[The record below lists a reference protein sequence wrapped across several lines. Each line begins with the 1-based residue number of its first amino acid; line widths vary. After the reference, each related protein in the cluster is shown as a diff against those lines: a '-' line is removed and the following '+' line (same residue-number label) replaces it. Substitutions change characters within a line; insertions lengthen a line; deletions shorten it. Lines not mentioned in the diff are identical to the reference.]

1 MSDPGPRQEAEEAKL
16 SENRRGVGWV
26 HSTGETLEQSREE
39 RRRRGRREGTQ
50 SEEEVDAEARPGH
63 SAGFGVSQEAP
74 IRGSNLNGPPKPRTS
89 ITLTS
94 DKSPVRASRTPGS
107 VGEVPGNRHLYP
119 TAAKT
124 RSSRVPTCSE
134 SWKAIRTGALC
145 ERPPDPAWSKTLACA
160 EALCTGTG
168 RSRVWPAE
176 GRRPSA
182 SERREAV

>member
-1 MSDPGPRQEAEEAKL
+1 MCDPGPRQEVEKAKL
-16 SENRRGVGWV
+16 SGNRRGVGWV

-39 RRRRGRREGTQ
+39 RWRRGRREGTQ

-107 VGEVPGNRHLYP
+107 VGRCRV
-119 TAAKT
+119 TSTST
-124 RSSRVPTCSE
+124 RQIVLDRRFSFSVIALRIMRSP
-134 SWKAIRTGALC
+134 RTGGQ
-145 ERPPDPAWSKTLACA
+145 S
-160 EALCTGTG
+160 
-168 RSRVWPAE
+168 
-176 GRRPSA
+176 
-182 SERREAV
+182 

>member
-1 MSDPGPRQEAEEAKL
+1 MSDPGPRQEVEKAKL
-16 SENRRGVGWV
+16 SGNRRGVGWV

-39 RRRRGRREGTQ
+39 RWRRGRREGTQ

-107 VGEVPGNRHLYP
+107 AGEVPGNRHLYP
-119 TAAKT
+119 TSCPWTDASAARQSHSGSWGSPRTGGQSWPPCPTSRQRQKFATGPT
-124 RSSRVPTCSE
+124 RSRRS
-134 SWKAIRTGALC
+134 
-145 ERPPDPAWSKTLACA
+145 A
-160 EALCTGTG
+160 E
-168 RSRVWPAE
+168 
-176 GRRPSA
+176 
-182 SERREAV
+182 